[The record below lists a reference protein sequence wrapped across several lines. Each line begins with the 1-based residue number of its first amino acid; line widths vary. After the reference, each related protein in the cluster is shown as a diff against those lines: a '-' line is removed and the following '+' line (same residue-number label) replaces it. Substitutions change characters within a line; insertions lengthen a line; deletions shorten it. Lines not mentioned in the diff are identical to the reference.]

1 MISRATLMP
10 ALLAGLLSAVQPAR
24 CGLDAPAAP
33 AAPVLDYALQARALA
48 PGVWV
53 VEGANADF
61 SRSNGCNIVNTAFIA
76 TGDGLLVINSGPSR
90 RYGEALRALIART
103 TDEPVRELVQLNL
116 HPDHGLGHQAFADVP
131 RRATTATRAG
141 VQREGKAFEDNLYR
155 LCGDWMAGTTLLPP
169 DSPMPLGRQRVGRR
183 ELEWIELQGH
193 TGSDLVLVDH
203 TSGIV
208 FAGGLVFRD
217 RIPTTPHAQLA
228 AWLRSL
234 DTLRAALP
242 ANAVLVP
249 SHGPVRA
256 DALALD
262 QTRGYLQWLQAHLR
276 AAAARGLDVNEL
288 RQHGLPAPFA
298 RWAAA
303 DTEYVRNL
311 AHLYPAA
318 EREAL
323 QVLRSRP

>member
-1 MISRATLMP
+1 VAKVKDAIKAAVR
-10 ALLAGLLSAVQPAR
+10 AGLALAAQAVLADPGR
-24 CGLDAPAAP
+24 
-33 AAPVLDYALQARALA
+33 DYALEARALA

-61 SRSNGCNIVNTAFIA
+61 SRANGCNIVNTAFIA
-76 TGDGLLVINSGPSR
+76 TGDGVLVINSGPSR
-90 RYGEALRALIART
+90 RYGQALRALIART
-103 TDEPVRELVQLNL
+103 TDEPIRELVQLNL

-131 RRATTATRAG
+131 RRATAATRAG

-155 LCGDWMAGTTLLPP
+155 LCGDWMAGTMLQPP
-169 DSPMPLGRQRVGRR
+169 DSPLPLGRQRVGRR
-183 ELEWIELQGH
+183 DLEWIELQGH

-217 RIPTTPHAQLA
+217 RIPTTPHAQLDT
-228 AWLRSL
+228 WQRSL
-234 DTLRAALP
+234 DALQAALP
-242 ANAVLVP
+242 PNAVLVP

-256 DALALD
+256 DARALD
-262 QTRGYLQWLQAHLR
+262 QTRGYLQWRQGHLR

-288 RQHGLPAPFA
+288 LKQGLPAPFA

-323 QVLRSRP
+323 GVLRGRP